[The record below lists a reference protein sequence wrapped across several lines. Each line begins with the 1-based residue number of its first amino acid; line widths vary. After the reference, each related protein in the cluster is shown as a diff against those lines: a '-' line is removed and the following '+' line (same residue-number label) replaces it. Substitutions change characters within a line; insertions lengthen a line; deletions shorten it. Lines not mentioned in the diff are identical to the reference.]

1 MFHDSPERAKVVPAR
16 LDHHNEEPAAQPS
29 EPTLFPKL
37 RIYIADF
44 PFLADSQWA
53 TGCQPWMPD
62 AVMGTARAA
71 GIYLLLLFK
80 ASEEHNQRVR
90 TTS

>member
-37 RIYIADF
+37 RTYIADF
-44 PFLADSQWA
+44 PFLPDSY
-53 TGCQPWMPD
+53 GPE
-62 AVMGTARAA
+62 AA
-71 GIYLLLLFK
+71 NLGDL
-80 ASEEHNQRVR
+80 VR
-90 TTS
+90 L